1 MKTNEREKQILE
13 LLQEQRFASVTDL
26 AAALYTSPSSIRRD
40 LTHMQ
45 SAGLVRRNYGGV
57 VLCDREHTPT
67 PASVRLEE
75 NKATKKQIARKA
87 SAFLHDNM
95 TVFLDGSTT
104 VSYMAEYFAEFQNI
118 TVFTNNLRT
127 ASQLIER
134 SVDTYCIGGRSV
146 LQSHVMGGSYAE
158 DMIRNLHAD
167 IVFFSSFALSDDGVI
182 SDCTMEENA
191 LRKLMLARSDCRVF
205 LCDSSKFHRF
215 STHRLCSVD
224 EIEHCVFDQPPKP

>member
-1 MKTNEREKQILE
+1 MKTNEREAQILQI
-13 LLQEQRFASVTDL
+13 LKEQQFASVSDL
-26 AAALYTSPSSIRRD
+26 SAALYASPSSIRRD

-75 NKATKKQIARKA
+75 NKAKKKQIARMA
-87 SAFLHDNM
+87 SAYLHDNM

-104 VSYMAEYFAEFQNI
+104 ASYMVEYIAELQNI

-127 ASQLIER
+127 ASELIER

-158 DMIRNLHAD
+158 DMIRSLHTD
-167 IVFFSSFALSDDGVI
+167 ILFFSSFALSDDGVI
-182 SDCTMEENA
+182 SDCTMEENS

-215 STHRLCSVD
+215 STHRLCSVED
-224 EIEHCVFDQPPKP
+224 IEHCVFDREP